1 MTDAANSNNPEA
13 TFDIAPLLG
22 DVFDGQT
29 LTQDRAES
37 VMGHLMDGA
46 LSQMQAA
53 ALLAALRTRGETV
66 AEIIGFA
73 RAMRARA
80 VKVPVK
86 VSGPLLD
93 TCGTGGT
100 GVNTFNISTASLFVL
115 AAGEVKVAKHGNR
128 GVTRKSGAADV
139 LEALGAQLEQSPE
152 RLAASIDE
160 VGLAF
165 IFSRIYHPAM
175 KFVAPIRADLRA
187 RTIFNSLGPLTNPA
201 GANRQLLG
209 VYDPKLTEP
218 LAAVLAGL
226 GVERALVVYG
236 DGIDELTVCGE
247 THVSEL
253 GPDGVIR
260 SYQVHPKGL
269 GLGLYERL
277 ELAGGSPE
285 ENAVTI
291 RALLNNELH
300 GAKRDVVLLNAGAAL
315 YLADRAPTLEAG
327 TILAD
332 DLLNS
337 GAASAKLQQYLAFT
351 QTDGA
356 AS

>member
-1 MTDAANSNNPEA
+1 MTDYVESEA
-13 TFDIAPLLG
+13 FDIAPLLG
-22 DVFDGQT
+22 DVFDGET
-29 LTQDRAES
+29 LSQDRAES
-37 VMGHLMDGA
+37 VMGHLMDGQ

-66 AEIIGFA
+66 DEIIGFA
-73 RAMRARA
+73 RAMRSRA
-80 VKVPVK
+80 VGVPVN
-86 VSGPLLD
+86 VRGPLLD

-100 GVNTFNISTASLFVL
+100 GFNTFNISTASLFVL
-115 AAGEVKVAKHGNR
+115 AAGGVKVAKHGNR
-128 GVTRKSGAADV
+128 GFTRKSGAADV
-139 LEALGAQLEQSPE
+139 LEALGVKLEQTPE
-152 RLAASIDE
+152 ELARSIEE

-165 IFSRIYHPAM
+165 IFARSHHPAM
-175 KFVAPIRADLRA
+175 KFVSPIRADLKA

-209 VYDPKLTEP
+209 VYDPKLTEL
-218 LAAVLAGL
+218 LAQVLAGL
-226 GVERALVVYG
+226 GIERALVVYG

-260 SYQVHPKGL
+260 SYRVHPTAMGL
-269 GLGLYERL
+269 GYYDRL
-277 ELAGGSPE
+277 ELSGGTPE

-291 RALLNNELH
+291 RALLSNEIH

-315 YLADRAPTLEAG
+315 YLADRAPTIEAG
-327 TILAD
+327 VEVAD

-337 GAASAKLQQYLAFT
+337 GAAAAKLEAYLEFT
-351 QTDGA
+351 QRL
-356 AS
+356 